1 MTRNAERK
9 GLFKWL
15 ISALSVCAYADEGTA
30 TPNAGAEPTSPP
42 PVNFEAL
49 IAQAR
54 KEEKDKLYPQITK
67 LKAEKESL
75 TTSLNNLLLEN
86 GALKE
91 ELEKLKSTS
100 AVKPEDS
107 EVYKALQT
115 KFDELTAENETLKK
129 APNEAE
135 IRKQLEAEYE
145 VKLYRNEQ
153 LEKNKGE
160 ILSMLTEDIKGTT
173 KEEIDAAIAAAKEKT
188 LSVKKDLG
196 LVDDKGNPIVT
207 NTTAPSKEPVK
218 RVPQVAPAENNGA
231 ETFDAEYV
239 RNLDPR
245 SAEYAEFRKK
255 MGLK

>member
-15 ISALSVCAYADEGTA
+15 ISALSVCVCADEGTA
-30 TPNAGAEPTSPP
+30 TPNTEPTAPP

-67 LKAEKESL
+67 LKADKESL

-107 EVYKALQT
+107 EVYKALQA

-145 VKLYRNEQ
+145 VKLYLNEQ

-173 KEEIDAAIAAAKEKT
+173 KEEIDAAIVAAKEKT

-196 LVDDKGNPIVT
+196 LVDDKGNPVVTT
-207 NTTAPSKEPVK
+207 NTVPSTKEPAK
-218 RVPQVAPAENNGA
+218 RAPQVAPAENNGA